1 MPVKLNAAMQE
12 HEKTV
17 KELREERAP
26 LHQKLVKW
34 MWGLSIFG
42 ALSIGIIFFALSFS
56 DLPTFEELENQSD
69 NLASEVYASNGEV
82 LGRYYIEN
90 RIKVD
95 YEEISDNVINALIA
109 TEDERYRS
117 HAGIDFKG
125 LGRAGVKTILLGD
138 SSAGGASTIT
148 QQLAKMLFTKKPG
161 SGMERVL
168 QKLKE
173 WIIAVRLE
181 KKYTKEE
188 IMAMYLNRFSFLN
201 GAYGIKAAA
210 EIYFGKNQKDLEQQE
225 AAMLVGMLKNPSLF
239 NPVRRPDTT
248 LHRRMVVLKQMEK
261 NDLLTR
267 AAYDS
272 LRVLP
277 LGMGNFNRKTH
288 DDGLAPYF
296 RMHLREELKR
306 ILADDSLADFKSN
319 GEPYNI
325 YEDGLKIYTT
335 IDPVVQ
341 AHAEAAMKVH
351 MKAQQKKFWKRWKNK
366 DPWTYRD
373 PTDDREEEDIE
384 MDLQSRQRS
393 LTKAIR
399 STSRYQ
405 TLRDKYLR
413 DVLKNISKSIDG
425 YELRDFDIDRMLIED
440 KQKGAIARLV
450 SRKIVPTDR
459 AVKYRKIM
467 NGANWKTLKTSW
479 IKLKNAVKKE
489 FDRPTPMKVFD
500 YNPMNEK
507 DTVMSPMDSIR
518 YHRMFLQFGSIAV
531 NPLTGHVKSWV
542 GGINHKYFQYDHVT
556 SERQVGSTFKP
567 FVYAT
572 AIDQQGFSPCYKV
585 PDIPYTIH
593 KGEGNFILNEDWT
606 PKNANGQ
613 YTGEEYT
620 LIKGLQWSKNT
631 VSVYLMK
638 QLGSTELVRQLVDAM
653 GLDKNKKRSNGM
665 YRIPKVPSIC
675 LGSTD
680 LTVFEMTGAYTTFAN
695 NGLYNK
701 PIFISKIVDKNGKE
715 IYRENA
721 LERRVLDGRPNYVML
736 YMLKQVLNQGQANFR
751 GLKSEMGGKTGTTN
765 DYVDGWFMGLTPDL
779 VVGTWVGGEDRWIR
793 FLSLRDGTGSK
804 MARPFFANL
813 IRRLEEDKNSNYD
826 AAARFYK
833 PPGDLGI
840 ELNCSVYENPDDPFA
855 PGLEDE
861 GFGDQEEIEDEGF
874 GDESFNDGGR

>member
-1 MPVKLNAAMQE
+1 MQE
-12 HEKTV
+12 SSKTT
-17 KELREERAP
+17 KEIRTKRTP
-26 LHQKLVKW
+26 LYHKLVKW
-34 MWGLSIFG
+34 MWGLSILG
-42 ALSIGIIFFALSFS
+42 VLSVGILFFALSFS
-56 DLPTFEELENQSD
+56 DLPTFEELENQTD

-95 YEEISDNVINALIA
+95 YDSISEHVINALIA
-109 TEDERYRS
+109 TEDERYLK

-125 LGRAGVKTILLGD
+125 LGRAGVKTVLLGD
-138 SSAGGASTIT
+138 TSSGGASTIT

-161 SGMERVL
+161 SGMERVI

-181 KKYTKEE
+181 KKYTKQE
-188 IMAMYLNRFSFLN
+188 IIAMYLNRFSFLN
-201 GAYGIKAAA
+201 GAYGIKAAS
-210 EIYFGKNQKDLEQQE
+210 EIYFGKNQKDLEIQE

-248 LHRRMVVLKQMEK
+248 LHRRMIVLKQMQK
-261 NDLLTR
+261 NDLLSQSH
-267 AAYDS
+267 YDS

-306 ILADDSLADFKSN
+306 ILADETRADFKSN
-319 GEPYNI
+319 GDPYNL

-335 IDPVVQ
+335 IDPNIQ
-341 AHAEAAMKVH
+341 AHAEEAMKAH
-351 MKAQQKKFWKRWKNK
+351 MKKQQEKFWKRWKNK
-366 DPWTYRD
+366 DPWTFRD
-373 PTDDREEEDIE
+373 PADDREEEEIE
-384 MDLQSRQRS
+384 MDLESRQRS
-393 LTKAIR
+393 LKKLIR
-399 STSRYQ
+399 STDRYQ
-405 TLRDKYLR
+405 LLRKANLGDL
-413 DVLKNISKSIDG
+413 LHEISKDIDG
-425 YELRDFDIDRMLIED
+425 YELRDFDIDRMFAED
-440 KQKGAIARLV
+440 KKKGAIARLV
-450 SRKIVPTDR
+450 SKKIVPTDR

-467 NGANWKTLKTSW
+467 NGADWKTLKTKW
-479 IKLKNAVKKE
+479 NQFQNTVKKE
-489 FDRPTPMKVFD
+489 FDKPVAMKVFD

-507 DTVMSPMDSIR
+507 DTVMTPLDSIR
-518 YHRMFLQFGSIAV
+518 YHRMFLQFGSMSV

-556 SERQVGSTFKP
+556 ADRQVGSTFKP
-567 FVYAT
+567 FIYAT
-572 AIDQQGFSPCYKV
+572 AIDQQGMSPCYKV
-585 PDIPYTIH
+585 SDIPYTIH
-593 KGEGNFILNEDWT
+593 VDEGDFVLSEDWT

-613 YTGEEYT
+613 YSGEDYT
-620 LIKGLQWSKNT
+620 LIKGLQFSKNT

-665 YRIPKVPSIC
+665 HRIPKVPSIC

-721 LERRVLDGRPNYVML
+721 LERQALDSRPNYVL
-736 YMLKQVLNQGQANFR
+736 LHMLKQVLNQGQANFR

-793 FLSLRDGTGSK
+793 FLTLRDGAGSR
-804 MARPFFANL
+804 MVRPFFADF
-813 IRRLEEDKNSNYD
+813 IRRLEEDEKSSYD
-826 AAARFYK
+826 AEARFYVPK
-833 PPGDLGI
+833 GDLGI
-840 ELNCSVYENPDDPFA
+840 ELNCAIYENAEDPLA
-855 PGLEDE
+855 PNLEDE
-861 GFGDQEEIEDEGF
+861 GFGDQEEDEGF
-874 GDESFNDGGR
+874 GDESDDENEEFHN